1 MLAQHLEQLSQEFVF
16 TIHVKESQRG
26 KNACVNPLDP

>member
-26 KNACVNPLDP
+26 KNVCVNTLDP